1 MIEIFVF
8 AILLSLSAFFAGSET
23 AIFSVSKFKLHSLQ
37 KEGKSGAAALARLKS
52 NPNRLLATILV
63 GNNIVNIFIASYATF
78 LATTTFG
85 SVGVGVATG
94 LTTILLLI
102 LGDALPKSLAAHR
115 PAEVALFSAQF
126 LEIIAYFLY
135 PAVVV
140 LEKISSF
147 FTKLFASGG
156 IQPVTEEE
164 LKSVIAI
171 SEEAGVLGKDVAEIM
186 ENVVE
191 FEDIRVGE
199 VMTPEISVVYL
210 DGDKSLSEV
219 MPTIVKTD
227 YSRFPVFLGDEEN
240 IIGIFDIDFALREI
254 QKRSWNT
261 KVKELV
267 VPPFIVPENKKV
279 ADLLSDFAK
288 LKKKI
293 ALVVDERGSF
303 IGVISL
309 EDILEEIVGDIF
321 DKSLKIEKLIKPV
334 KGGGYEISGRA
345 RVSDL
350 EDILRVNLKGD
361 GFTTLAGLVE
371 TQLGRIP
378 QKGERLKLKHFEIEV
393 EDADARS
400 IHRVRLYRL
409 PVI

>member
-1 MIEIFVF
+1 M
-8 AILLSLSAFFAGSET
+8 
-23 AIFSVSKFKLHSLQ
+23 
-37 KEGKSGAAALARLKS
+37 
-52 NPNRLLATILV
+52 
-63 GNNIVNIFIASYATF
+63 
-78 LATTTFG
+78 
-85 SVGVGVATG
+85 
-94 LTTILLLI
+94 
-102 LGDALPKSLAAHR
+102 
-115 PAEVALFSAQF
+115 
-126 LEIIAYFLY
+126 
-135 PAVVV
+135 
-140 LEKISSF
+140 
-147 FTKLFASGG
+147 
-156 IQPVTEEE
+156 
-164 LKSVIAI
+164 
-171 SEEAGVLGKDVAEIM
+171 
-186 ENVVE
+186 
-191 FEDIRVGE
+191 
-199 VMTPEISVVYL
+199 
-210 DGDKSLSEV
+210 
-219 MPTIVKTD
+219 
-227 YSRFPVFLGDEEN
+227 
-240 IIGIFDIDFALREI
+240 
-254 QKRSWNT
+254 
-261 KVKELV
+261 KELV

-378 QKGERLKLKHFEIEV
+378 QKGERLNLKHFEIEV

>member
-8 AILLSLSAFFAGSET
+8 AILLSLSAFFAASET

-63 GNNIVNIFIASYATF
+63 GNNLVNILIASYATF
-78 LATTTFG
+78 LATNAFG
-85 SVGVGVATG
+85 SLGIGVATG
-94 LTTILLLI
+94 IVTIVVLI
-102 LGDALPKSLAAHR
+102 VGDSLPKSLAAHR
-115 PAEVALFSAQF
+115 STSVALFAAPI
-126 LEIIAYFLY
+126 LEIVSYFLY

-140 LEKISSF
+140 LEKISSL
-147 FTKLFASGG
+147 FTQIFKGEG
-156 IQPVTEEE
+156 VVVTEEE

-171 SEEAGVLGKDVAEIM
+171 SEEAGLLGKDAAEIM

-191 FEDIRVGE
+191 FEDVRVGE
-199 VMTPEISVVYL
+199 VMTPEVSVVYL

-227 YSRFPVFLGDEEN
+227 YSRFPVFEGDEEN
-240 IIGIFDIDFALREI
+240 IIGVFDIDFALREI

-288 LKKKI
+288 LKKKF
-293 ALVVDERGSF
+293 ALVVDEHGSF
-303 IGVISL
+303 IGVVSL
-309 EDILEEIVGDIF
+309 EDTLEEIVGDIF

-393 EDADARS
+393 EDADERS